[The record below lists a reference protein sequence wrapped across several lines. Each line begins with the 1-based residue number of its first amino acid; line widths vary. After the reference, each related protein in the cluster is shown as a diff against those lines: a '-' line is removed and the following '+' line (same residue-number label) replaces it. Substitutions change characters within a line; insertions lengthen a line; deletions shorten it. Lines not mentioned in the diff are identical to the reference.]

1 MYPLKCDSLHDVR
14 PDPRAPA
21 TLTDAGDLVST
32 APAEGE
38 IPDATPSTTK
48 SRETIPPRQYHPHP
62 DAQLKQGAMSLSP
75 YVFDANAENF
85 PRLVLENSAKGP
97 VLVNYWS
104 PHAGPCMMLMPRLVR
119 LAAEFGGRF
128 LLVMLNTDELGRL
141 AREHGINSL
150 PTIKVY
156 RHAQV
161 IDTLRGAES
170 EPVLRA
176 FITKHAGSQ
185 ADTLYVT
192 ALKAHHDGDTAR
204 AVTLAAEAALAQPD
218 NPRIPLDIAKL
229 LVLQERHSQAHN
241 LLSALPPEL
250 QADPDIS
257 ALLTHLDF
265 LLTAREAP
273 TRDILERTVID
284 HPDDLEA
291 RYCLAAVSLTQ
302 DDYDGALQ
310 QLLEIARRDRGFRRD
325 AGRKGLQA
333 VTHMLPADDARVQ
346 RYQEWLREILH

>member
-1 MYPLKCDSLHDVR
+1 M
-14 PDPRAPA
+14 
-21 TLTDAGDLVST
+21 T
-32 APAEGE
+32 
-38 IPDATPSTTK
+38 
-48 SRETIPPRQYHPHP
+48 
-62 DAQLKQGAMSLSP
+62 LSP
-75 YVFDANAENF
+75 YVFDASAENF

-119 LAAEFGGRF
+119 LAAEFSGRF

-141 AREHGINSL
+141 AREHGVNSL

-170 EPVLRA
+170 ETVLRA
-176 FITKHAGSQ
+176 FITKHTGNQAG
-185 ADTLYVT
+185 TLYVT
-192 ALKAHHDGDTAR
+192 ALKAHHDGDTTR

-229 LVLQERHSQAHN
+229 LVLQERHIEAHG

-250 QADPDIS
+250 QADADIS
-257 ALLTHLDF
+257 ALLAHLDF
-265 LLTAREAP
+265 LLTARDAP
-273 TRDILERTVID
+273 ARNLLEQTVVD
-284 HPDDLEA
+284 HPDDLET
-291 RYCLAAVSLTQ
+291 RYRLAAVSLTQ
-302 DDYDGALQ
+302 DDYASALQ

-333 VTHMLPADDARVQ
+333 VIHMLPADDARVPP
-346 RYQEWLREILH
+346 YQEWLREVLH

>member
-1 MYPLKCDSLHDVR
+1 M
-14 PDPRAPA
+14 A
-21 TLTDAGDLVST
+21 
-32 APAEGE
+32 
-38 IPDATPSTTK
+38 
-48 SRETIPPRQYHPHP
+48 
-62 DAQLKQGAMSLSP
+62 LSP

-85 PRLVLENSAKGP
+85 ARLVLENSAKGP

-104 PHAGPCMMLMPRLVR
+104 PRAGPCMVLMPRLVR

-141 AREHGINSL
+141 AREHGVNSL

-170 EPVLRA
+170 EPALRA

-185 ADTLYVT
+185 ADTLYMT
-192 ALKAHHDGDTAR
+192 ALKAHHEGDTAR
-204 AVTLAAEAALAQPD
+204 AVSLAAEAALAQPD

-229 LVLQERHSQAHN
+229 LVLQERHTQAHD

-250 QADPDIS
+250 QADREIS

-265 LLTAREAP
+265 LLTARTAP
-273 TRDILERTVID
+273 ARDILERAIAG

-291 RYCLAAVSLTQ
+291 RSWLAAVCLTQ
-302 DDYDGALQ
+302 DDYDGALL
-310 QLLEIARRDRGFRRD
+310 QLLEIARRDRGFRQD
-325 AGRKGLQA
+325 AGRKGLLA
-333 VTHMLPADDARVQ
+333 VTRMLPADDTRVL
-346 RYQEWLREILH
+346 RYQEWLREVLH

>member
-1 MYPLKCDSLHDVR
+1 M
-14 PDPRAPA
+14 A
-21 TLTDAGDLVST
+21 
-32 APAEGE
+32 
-38 IPDATPSTTK
+38 
-48 SRETIPPRQYHPHP
+48 
-62 DAQLKQGAMSLSP
+62 LSP

-85 PRLVLENSAKGP
+85 ARLVLENSAKGP
-97 VLVNYWS
+97 VLVNCWS
-104 PHAGPCMMLMPRLVR
+104 PRAGPCMVLMPRLVR

-141 AREHGINSL
+141 AREHGVNSL

-170 EPVLRA
+170 EPALHA

-185 ADTLYVT
+185 ADTLYMT
-192 ALKAHHDGDTAR
+192 ALKAHHEGDTAR
-204 AVTLAAEAALAQPD
+204 AVSLAAEAALAQPD

-229 LVLQERHSQAHN
+229 LVLQERHTQAHD

-250 QADPDIS
+250 QADREIS

-265 LLTAREAP
+265 LLTARTAP
-273 TRDILERTVID
+273 ARDILERAITG

-291 RYCLAAVSLTQ
+291 RYCLAAVCLTQ
-302 DDYDGALQ
+302 DDYDGALL
-310 QLLEIARRDRGFRRD
+310 QLLEIARRDRGFRQD
-325 AGRKGLQA
+325 AGRKGLLA
-333 VTHMLPADDARVQ
+333 VTRMLPADDTRVL
-346 RYQEWLREILH
+346 RYQEWLRGVLH

>member
-1 MYPLKCDSLHDVR
+1 M
-14 PDPRAPA
+14 A
-21 TLTDAGDLVST
+21 
-32 APAEGE
+32 
-38 IPDATPSTTK
+38 
-48 SRETIPPRQYHPHP
+48 
-62 DAQLKQGAMSLSP
+62 LSP
-75 YVFDANAENF
+75 HIFDVSAENF
-85 PRLVLENSAKGP
+85 PRLVLENSARGP

-104 PHAGPCMMLMPRLVR
+104 PRAGPCMVLMPRLVR

-141 AREHGINSL
+141 AREHGVNSL

-156 RHAQV
+156 RHGQV

-170 EPVLRA
+170 ESVLRA
-176 FITKHAGSQ
+176 FITRHAGGQ

-192 ALKAHHDGDTAR
+192 ALKAHHAGDTAR

-229 LVLQERHSQAHN
+229 LVLQERHTEAHN

-250 QADPDIS
+250 QADAEIS
-257 ALLTHLDF
+257 ALLSHLDF
-265 LLTAREAP
+265 LLAARAAP
-273 TRDILERTVID
+273 DRAVLEQTVTD

-291 RYCLAAVSLTQ
+291 RYRLAAVCLTQ
-302 DDYDGALQ
+302 DDYDSALQ

-325 AGRKGLQA
+325 AGRRGLLA
-333 VTHMLPADDARVQ
+333 VTRMLPAGDARVQ
-346 RYQEWLREILH
+346 RYQEWLREVLH